1 MLSQNQVVKVRKAFE
16 TMYDSICTVVV
27 HEEYEKEN
35 GSTGFREVAVLEN
48 EPCHLK
54 YSTISDA
61 TQGDAVTTV
70 SQEIR
75 LFVTPDVEIKAG
87 SKITVNSVNYTHSGV
102 VAKYA
107 THQEIVLRLWEKWS

>member
-1 MLSQNQVVKVRKAFE
+1 MLSENQILKVRKAFE
-16 TMYDSICTVVV
+16 TMYDSKCTVVV
-27 HEEYEKEN
+27 HEEYEKSN
-35 GSTGFREVAVLEN
+35 GSTGFRDVTILED

-54 YSTISDA
+54 YNSVSDA
-61 TQGDAVTTV
+61 VQGDAVATV

-75 LFVTPDVEIKAG
+75 LFLTPDAEILAG

-107 THQEIVLRLWEKWS
+107 THQEIVLKLWDRWS

>member
-1 MLSQNQVVKVRKAFE
+1 MLSQNQILKVRKAFE
-16 TMYDSICTVVV
+16 TMYDSKCTVIV

-35 GSTGFREVAVLEN
+35 GSTGFHNITILED
-48 EPCHLK
+48 EPCHIQ
-54 YSTISDA
+54 YSSVSDA
-61 TQGDAVTTV
+61 VQGDAVATV

-75 LFVTPDVEIKAG
+75 LFVRPDVEISAG

-107 THQEIVLRLWEKWS
+107 THQEIVLKLMDRWS